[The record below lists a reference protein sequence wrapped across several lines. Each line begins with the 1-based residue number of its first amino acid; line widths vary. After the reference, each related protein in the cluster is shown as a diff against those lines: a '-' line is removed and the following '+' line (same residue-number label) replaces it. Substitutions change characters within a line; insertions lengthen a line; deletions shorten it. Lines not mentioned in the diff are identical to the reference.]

1 MDNYKSFS
9 DAELIPL
16 FKLGDREAFTE
27 IYSRYWDVLYI
38 HALKM
43 LRDEQEAKDLIQDLF
58 ITFWAKAS
66 TIELKTNLSGYLY
79 VSARHKILNR
89 IRQKKTNDDFI
100 SGLAIFA
107 DKQDGSSLDQLTE
120 KEIILTLE
128 KEMEKLPPKMRE
140 IFELSRKQYLSYKE
154 IADKLGISDKT
165 VKKQISNAIRII
177 RPKLDKFTGI
187 VIIFF

>member
-1 MDNYKSFS
+1 MDNYRSFS
-9 DAELIPL
+9 DVELTHL
-16 FKLGDREAFTE
+16 FKSGDKEAFTE

-58 ITFWAKAS
+58 IAFWAKAS

-100 SGLAIFA
+100 SGLAIFV
-107 DKQDGSSLDQLTE
+107 DKQDGSGLDQLTE
-120 KEIILTLE
+120 KEITITLE
-128 KEMEKLPPKMRE
+128 KEIEKLPPKMRE
-140 IFELSRKQYLSYKE
+140 IFELSRKHYLSHKE
-154 IADKLGISDKT
+154 IAHKLGISDKT
-165 VKKQISNAIRII
+165 VKKQISNAIKII
-177 RPKLDKFTGI
+177 RPKLDRFTGI